1 MFSLIA
7 SDANSLGVLKGAA
20 THVLGD
26 VHLPPWTGSLVNS
39 DEMTGSKEG
48 APTRAAQGTE
58 YLMAAMVYKTGVYQ
72 QPISNVQPSL
82 YFYHIIKV

>member
-1 MFSLIA
+1 M
-7 SDANSLGVLKGAA
+7 GVLKGTA

-39 DEMTGSKEG
+39 DEMAGSKEG

-58 YLMAAMVYKTGVYQ
+58 YLMAAMVYKAGSYQ
-72 QPISNVQPSL
+72 QPISNVQPSVYL
-82 YFYHIIKV
+82 HYCIKT

>member
-1 MFSLIA
+1 M
-7 SDANSLGVLKGAA
+7 
-20 THVLGD
+20 
-26 VHLPPWTGSLVNS
+26 NS
-39 DEMTGSKEG
+39 DEMAGSKEG